1 MNFWTLPAGFLENGE
16 SMADG
21 AKRECEEEA
30 LITPNVQ
37 SLIAVVDVV
46 HADQVHVFYRA
57 TIEDDSFGAGEE
69 SLDVKLYRLDEIP
82 WDLIAFETVEI
93 ALKAQIEKEAN
104 DESPIYQT
112 IQ

>member
-1 MNFWTLPAGFLENGE
+1 MQFQHAISSFPFLIDNGFPIVDN
-16 SMADG
+16 DG
-21 AKRECEEEA
+21 LHSRKTVSGDIPLKVGLYKFE
-30 LITPNVQ
+30 VQ
-37 SLIAVVDVV
+37 YFERGG
-46 HADQVHVFYRA
+46 Q
-57 TIEDDSFGAGEE
+57 E
-69 SLDVKLYRLDEIP
+69 SLDVKLYRLYEIP

>member
-1 MNFWTLPAGFLENGE
+1 M
-16 SMADG
+16 
-21 AKRECEEEA
+21 
-30 LITPNVQ
+30 
-37 SLIAVVDVV
+37 
-46 HADQVHVFYRA
+46 
-57 TIEDDSFGAGEE
+57 
-69 SLDVKLYRLDEIP
+69 DVKLYRLDEIP